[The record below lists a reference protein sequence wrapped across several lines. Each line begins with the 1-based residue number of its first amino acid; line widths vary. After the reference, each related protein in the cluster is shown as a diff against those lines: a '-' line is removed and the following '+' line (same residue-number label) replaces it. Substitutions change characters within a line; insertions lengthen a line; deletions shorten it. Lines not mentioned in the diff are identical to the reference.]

1 MEKRKQ
7 LSIIYGYM
15 SLTVILGEALFGFG
29 FTAFMYNRGLSIAMI
44 GMLSAIADFSMMILD
59 YPTGNLA
66 DKYGRKKIA
75 GIGFLIYGMGYIVFA
90 LSQGFTLFATAAII
104 RALGASL
111 ISGAP
116 VSWYIGELHKIGEYD
131 YKDHGISSV
140 RGVSFLVGSGAGV
153 VAASLTDI
161 SLALPILMGGV
172 LLIAS
177 GCITLICFEDN
188 YGKGEHHNLW
198 KQIIHNTKEIVANK
212 DVHSLATYKFFSS
225 VLFITFIL
233 LWQVFATEV
242 IGIKYKMLGYLY
254 STMLIIMSLS
264 SFTTRRLL
272 KTQKG
277 THITITSIFI
287 TVFGV
292 FLFVFWQTTLGFL
305 VGFLCIEIG
314 FGFMNA
320 SYSTWVHDYI
330 PEKSRSS
337 YLSALSSVVSLS
349 SFLLAILIGWLVE
362 IFGFSTGWIVG
373 AIAHLFSAYFLW
385 KLTKTQPKSYKTSS

>member
-1 MEKRKQ
+1 MERRKQ

-44 GMLSAIADFSMMILD
+44 GMLSAIADFSMMIFD

-75 GIGFLIYGMGYIVFA
+75 GIGFLVYGIGYIIFA
-90 LSQGFTLFATAAII
+90 SSKGFMLFTVAAVV

-140 RGVSFLVGSGAGV
+140 RGVSFLVGSAAGIL
-153 VAASLTDI
+153 AAALTDI
-161 SLALPILMGGV
+161 SLAFPIFFGGA
-172 LLIAS
+172 LFIIS
-177 GCITLICFEDN
+177 GCITILCFEDN
-188 YGKGEHHNLW
+188 YGKIEHHNLW
-198 KQIIHNTKEIVANK
+198 KQIVHNTKEIILNK
-212 DVHSLATYKFFSS
+212 EMHSIALYKFFSS

-242 IGIKYKMLGYLY
+242 IGLEYKMLGYLY

-264 SFTTRRLL
+264 SFITRHLQ
-272 KTQKG
+272 KTQQG
-277 THITITSIFI
+277 IHITIVSIFI

-292 FLFVFWQTTLGFL
+292 FLFAFWQTTLGFL
-305 VGFLCIEIG
+305 IGFLCIEIG

-320 SYSTWVHDYI
+320 SFSIWVHNYI

-349 SFLLAILIGWLVE
+349 SFALALLVGWIVE
-362 IFGFSTGWIVG
+362 VFGFSSGWIIG